1 MLARQCLSVGYV
13 YMLLSWTR
21 ADVFISVTI
30 ALQQLDNLTTIAV
43 AEICSKLEFND
54 YIIIMTKII
63 KLQFSNQ

>member
-1 MLARQCLSVGYV
+1 MSVCRICLYAAVLDAG
-13 YMLLSWTR
+13 
-21 ADVFISVTI
+21 VFISVTI